1 MKLSRNKTL
10 NILKDHHNCSTKI
23 REGFPGGSLGKN
35 PPVNVGDAGSIL
47 GAERSRGRK
56 WQPTPVFLPGK
67 SCGQR
72 SLVGYSPWGHKI
84 FRYDLGSKQQ
94 QQIEKKRTYTKKF

>member
-23 REGFPGGSLGKN
+23 REGFPGVSLGKN

-47 GAERSRGRK
+47 GAERTPEEENGNPLQCFCLGNPVDRGA
-56 WQPTPVFLPGK
+56 WWVTAHWVII
-67 SCGQR
+67 
-72 SLVGYSPWGHKI
+72 YS
-84 FRYDLGSKQQ
+84 DM
-94 QQIEKKRTYTKKF
+94 T